1 MTAHNEAH
9 RKINLQNVKAA
20 LNRQKHHTAGG
31 NFLQKRAPLKRH
43 TYLHAATG
51 QPLFVFAVGACFAVF
66 GFLSC
71 RAAAM
76 SAGDIFLLLGL
87 GLHLAVIAVVCLCL
101 SEHYS
106 ATGNY
111 VVDIAHKM

>member
-1 MTAHNEAH
+1 
-9 RKINLQNVKAA
+9 
-20 LNRQKHHTAGG
+20 
-31 NFLQKRAPLKRH
+31 
-43 TYLHAATG
+43 
-51 QPLFVFAVGACFAVF
+51 
-66 GFLSC
+66 
-71 RAAAM
+71 M

-87 GLHLAVIAVVCLCL
+87 GFHLAVIAVVCLCL

>member
-1 MTAHNEAH
+1 MPGLCH
-9 RKINLQNVKAA
+9 ININGKHKPAA
-20 LNRQKHHTAGG
+20 PR
-31 NFLQKRAPLKRH
+31 
-43 TYLHAATG
+43 

-101 SEHYS
+101 SEYYS